1 MASNTR
7 SIVEK
12 ITDLEDHIKVFDE
25 NVEKLE
31 YFVVHGSAVDHNG
44 KKNYSSDFKF
54 DELNILDFESVVT
67 TNTKTKNRI
76 GNVKKLNIYK
86 NV

>member
-31 YFVVHGSAVDHNG
+31 DFVDHGSAVDHNG
-44 KKNYSSDFKF
+44 KKTYSSDFKF
-54 DELNILDFESVVT
+54 GELNILDFESVVT
-67 TNTKTKNRI
+67 TNTKTKT
-76 GNVKKLNIYK
+76 
-86 NV
+86 